1 MEGTRA
7 GYARRG
13 RVSQMP
19 LRTRADGEA
28 MRRPLE
34 RGGIDLWCV
43 ALRDVDAA
51 RRWDDYRALLDA
63 GEHARQARLLRR
75 ADRRRDLAARALVRT
90 VLSRYLPVAPEAWVF
105 GADAHGR
112 PRIVA
117 PQGLPPIEFN
127 IAHSAE
133 RVLLGITAGRALGVD
148 VEYTRRRADTVSLE
162 RYFAPA
168 ERAALAALPAARRR
182 RRFFELWTLK
192 EAYLKAR
199 GLGLRLPLHGCAFE
213 CSVPGEVRLALSGA
227 FADAP
232 QRWALAQLTLR
243 ERYVLAVCAERREDP
258 PLTLAV
264 REVVPLE
271 WSRLLE
277 PTLARAAGIVAPAAP
292 SAPSG
297 G

>member
-1 MEGTRA
+1 MTA
-7 GYARRG
+7 
-13 RVSQMP
+13 
-19 LRTRADGEA
+19 RTRADA
-28 MRRPLE
+28 QTSRPLE
-34 RGGIDLWCV
+34 HGTIDLWCV
-43 ALRDVDAA
+43 ALGDVDAA
-51 RRWDDYRALLDA
+51 RRWADYQALLDA
-63 GEHARQARLLRR
+63 GEQARQGRLMRR
-75 ADRRRDLAARALVRT
+75 ADRRRNLAARALVRT

-127 IAHSAE
+127 IAHSGE
-133 RVLLGITAGRALGVD
+133 RVVLGITAGRALGVD

-213 CSVPGEVRLALSGA
+213 WSAPGEVRLALSGA
-227 FADAP
+227 FAAGP
-232 QRWALAQLTLR
+232 QRWALAQLTLH
-243 ERYVLAVCAERREDP
+243 ERYVLAVCAERREEQ
-258 PLTLAV
+258 PLSLAV
-264 REVVPLE
+264 HELVPLE
-271 WSRLLE
+271 WSRLVE
-277 PTLARAAGIVAPAAP
+277 PTFVRAAGFVAHAVPAAP
-292 SAPSG
+292 SG

>member
-1 MEGTRA
+1 M
-7 GYARRG
+7 
-13 RVSQMP
+13 S
-19 LRTRADGEA
+19 
-28 MRRPLE
+28 RPLE
-34 RGGIDLWCV
+34 RGGIDLWCM
-43 ALRDVDAA
+43 ALRDVDTA
-51 RRWDDYRALLDA
+51 RRWGDYRSLLDA
-63 GEHARQARLLRR
+63 GEQARQGRLLRR
-75 ADRRRDLAARALVRT
+75 ADRRRDLATRALVRT

-127 IAHSAE
+127 IAHSGE
-133 RVLLGITAGRALGVD
+133 RVVLGITAERALGVD

-168 ERAALAALPAARRR
+168 ERAALAALPPGQRR

-213 CSVPGEVRLALSGA
+213 WSAPGEVRLAVSGA

-243 ERYVLAVCAERREDP
+243 ERYVLAVCAERREDQ

-264 REVVPLE
+264 HEVVPLE
-271 WSRLLE
+271 WCRPVE
-277 PTLARAAGIVAPAAP
+277 ATLARAAGIVAHTTQP
-292 SAPSG
+292 APSG

>member
-1 MEGTRA
+1 MPARA
-7 GYARRG
+7 AQDGP
-13 RVSQMP
+13 P
-19 LRTRADGEA
+19 LR
-28 MRRPLE
+28 RRPLE
-34 RGGIDLWCV
+34 RAAIDLWCV
-43 ALRDVDAA
+43 ALRDIDAA
-51 RRWDDYRALLDA
+51 RRWGDYRALLDA
-63 GEHARQARLLRR
+63 REQVRHARLLRR

-90 VLSRYLPVAPEAWVF
+90 VLSRYLPAAPEAWVF
-105 GADAHGR
+105 GADAQGR

-127 IAHSAE
+127 IAHSGE
-133 RVLLGITAGRALGVD
+133 RVVLGIAAGRSLGVD

-168 ERAALAALPAARRR
+168 ERAALAALPAGQRR

-213 CSVPGEVRLALSGA
+213 WSVPGEVRLAVSGA
-227 FADAP
+227 CAAGP
-232 QRWALAQLTLR
+232 QRWALAQLTLHGP
-243 ERYVLAVCAERREDP
+243 YVLAVCAERREDS

-264 REVVPLE
+264 HEVVPLE
-271 WSRLLE
+271 WSRAVE
-277 PTLARAAGIVAPAAP
+277 PRLARATGIVPHAPPAIR
-292 SAPSG
+292 SG

>member
-1 MEGTRA
+1 
-7 GYARRG
+7 
-13 RVSQMP
+13 MP
-19 LRTRADGEA
+19 VRTAADGEA
-28 MRRPLE
+28 HGRRPLE
-34 RGGIDLWCV
+34 HGAIDLWCM

-51 RRWDDYRALLDA
+51 RRWGDYRALLDA
-63 GEHARQARLLRR
+63 GEQARQGRLLRR
-75 ADRRRDLAARALVRT
+75 ADRRRNLAARALVRT

-127 IAHSAE
+127 LAHSGE
-133 RVLLGITAGRALGVD
+133 RVVLGITTGRSLGVD

-168 ERAALAALPAARRR
+168 ERAALATLPAAQRRQ
-182 RRFFELWTLK
+182 RFFELWTLK

-213 CSVPGEVRLALSGA
+213 WSAPGEVRLALSGA
-227 FADAP
+227 FAAGP
-232 QRWALAQLTLR
+232 QRWALAQLSLR

-264 REVVPLE
+264 HEVVPLE
-271 WSRLLE
+271 WSRLVA
-277 PTLARAAGIVAPAAP
+277 PPLARAAGIVPHAAPAAR
-292 SAPSG
+292 SRG
-297 G
+297 